1 MVFEMITGCGDCGSQ
16 QDEWH
21 RGGAEQSFDGAA
33 EVGLGTLSAVG
44 AAENDEVDIGF
55 GDLGKDVIPGEVAF
69 PNPVALPDTEAGE
82 PS

>member
-1 MVFEMITGCGDCGSQ
+1 MSAT
-16 QDEWH
+16 
-21 RGGAEQSFDGAA
+21 
-33 EVGLGTLSAVG
+33 AVG

>member
-1 MVFEMITGCGDCGSQ
+1 MSGT
-16 QDEWH
+16 
-21 RGGAEQSFDGAA
+21 AA
-33 EVGLGTLSAVG
+33 ALSSAAAVGLETLSAVG

>member
-1 MVFEMITGCGDCGSQ
+1 MSGTAAALS
-16 QDEWH
+16 
-21 RGGAEQSFDGAA
+21 SAA
-33 EVGLGTLSAVG
+33 EVGLETLSAVG